1 MGADERPDLVSLIVN
16 WFVPGAGAAEL
27 GWLCLSTRLSWE
39 VPIRRMPKLV
49 FEFDTK
55 LADFAQNSCAVLAKR
70 FYCHFFG

>member
-1 MGADERPDLVSLIVN
+1 
-16 WFVPGAGAAEL
+16 
-27 GWLCLSTRLSWE
+27 
-39 VPIRRMPKLV
+39 MPKLV